1 LRHYSIENMSVGE
14 GGRREGGRRE
24 GGRREGGNY
33 STLPYNN
40 ILKSTWTR

>member
-1 LRHYSIENMSVGE
+1 MSVGE

>member
-1 LRHYSIENMSVGE
+1 MSVG
-14 GGRREGGRRE
+14 EGGRRE